1 MEGMRTQVTELP
13 AQAEAMKRTR
23 QVEQPQLALPS
34 TVQLSQA
41 RPAEP

>member
-13 AQAEAMKRTR
+13 AEAETMERSRQAEQA
-23 QVEQPQLALPS
+23 QLVLPS